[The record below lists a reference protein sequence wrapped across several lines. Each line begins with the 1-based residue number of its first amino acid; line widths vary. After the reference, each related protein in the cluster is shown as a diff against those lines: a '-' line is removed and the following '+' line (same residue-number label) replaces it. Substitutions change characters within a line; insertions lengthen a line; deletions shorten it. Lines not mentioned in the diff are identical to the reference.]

1 MSTLARYIDFKVMG
15 DEKGWLVALEGERN
29 VPFPIKRA
37 YYIFDTQPGVRRG
50 KHAHRTLRQAM
61 ICLAGSVN
69 VLLDDGATRE
79 TVHLNRNDCALMLD
93 PMVWHEMFD
102 FSPGCV
108 LLVLAETWYDET
120 DYIRDYALF
129 QRVCEDEKNNNKI
142 K

>member
-29 VPFPIKRA
+29 VPFPMKRA

-50 KHAHRTLRQAM
+50 KHAHRTLRQVM
-61 ICLAGSVN
+61 ICMAGSVN

-79 TVHLNRNDCALMLD
+79 TVHLNRNDRALMLD

-129 QRVCEDEKNNNKI
+129 QRLCEDKKNNNKI